1 MLSSVLQFW
10 AKVVYRWYLVVLAL
24 ALLATLACGT
34 FLSRIEFRTDVMA
47 LLPPDLPAVRHLLEA
62 RDDFGA
68 DLALMVVT
76 RTDGGQVIDD
86 TDIVEDLA
94 ERIAESDLVAGVD
107 YNLLADLPYHAILRH
122 LPVLIEPGGLDRL
135 AEKLTDEAIADQ
147 VARDRLALISIPAP
161 MVQQLILRDPLDL
174 FSLIRGRFSRWGGSE
189 KLATTEGYFISPG
202 GETLL
207 ALVRPTQSSDD
218 VDYDEALM
226 ALLNGTRDELLAEYE
241 EQGDLE
247 PGVLDIR
254 FTGPHIIAAI
264 ESNLIRREMLQAVI
278 FSLLG
283 VLVLFAVAF
292 KRVGSFL
299 YIGLPLVC
307 AGFWTMG
314 FCYLYT
320 GAITLLGGA
329 VLAIMIGLG
338 IDFAIHI
345 FSRFLDHRGDGMEPL
360 EALSIAM
367 GETGR
372 SVFTGALTTALAFYA
387 MALYDFKG
395 IREFGMITGT
405 GVLFCMVSM
414 FTVLPAMLTFRA
426 KIVKRYHHKTLFSFG
441 TEHLARA
448 VQRHYRPVL
457 VAFALMTVFLGW
469 QALHLEV
476 EEGFA
481 ATRAEINPAYRLMG
495 DVQQAF
501 GINFQPI
508 ILSLEGRDL
517 DRVEAMAAEAD
528 RQLAPLVER
537 GLLRS
542 FDSIFS
548 YLPRRDEQEVNL
560 AEARELALRPDPAGV
575 EQGFLRELEA
585 ADFDT
590 AMFADYAATVR
601 AALEDPRVLTVTHVL
616 RAEGLYRYF
625 FRYMAFKGD
634 GSIRLAYY
642 LYPAHRPAGKELLGE
657 LERITGELGGPGA
670 AAHAS
675 GIPILTS
682 ELKRLTRSGY
692 AVVSLLALGLVMLVL
707 TIHFRRPGRVAL
719 VLAPLVLAV
728 IWLTGIMALFDVQL
742 NIMNVAVTPMILG
755 IGIDYAVYTMHLYFQ
770 SRGKSLPLVLRTS
783 GKALVLS
790 TITTSVGFG
799 SLVMARHPGL
809 STMGLLAT
817 IGVSLC
823 LLATICFLPAAI
835 TLREKILER

>member
-1 MLSSVLQFW
+1 MISRFLQFW
-10 AKVVYRWYLVVLAL
+10 AKVVYRYYLVVLAL
-24 ALLATLACGT
+24 ALILTVACFS

-76 RTDGGQVIDD
+76 RTDGGQVIDY
-86 TDIVEDLA
+86 TDVVEDLA
-94 ERIAESDLVAGVD
+94 ERIAESELVAGVD
-107 YNLLADLPYHAILRH
+107 YNLLADLPYDAILRH
-122 LPVLIEPGGLDRL
+122 LPALMEPGDLERL
-135 AEKLTDEAIADQ
+135 ARRLSDHAIADQ
-147 VARDRLALISIPAP
+147 VAKDRLALISIPAP
-161 MVQQLILRDPLDL
+161 MVQELIRRDPLDL
-174 FSLIRGRFSRWGGSE
+174 FSLIRGRFTSWGGSE
-189 KLATTEGYFISPG
+189 KLATTDGYFING
-202 GETLL
+202 DGNCLL

-226 ALLNGTRDELLAEYE
+226 AMLNTARDRMLAEYVDE
-241 EQGDLE
+241 DELE
-247 PGVLDIR
+247 PGLLQIQ

-264 ESNLIRREMLQAVI
+264 ESNLIRREMLQAVLL
-278 FSLLG
+278 SLLG

-292 KRVGSFL
+292 KRIGSFL
-299 YIGLPLVC
+299 YIGLPLVA

-338 IDFAIHI
+338 VDFAIHI
-345 FSRFLDHRGDGMEPL
+345 FSRFLDYRGDGKDPL

-372 SVFTGALTTALAFYA
+372 SVFTGAVTTAMAFYA
-387 MALYDFKG
+387 MSFYDFKG
-395 IREFGMITGT
+395 IREFGVITGT
-405 GVLFCMVSM
+405 GVLLCMISM

-426 KIVKRYHHKTLFSFG
+426 KIVKRYHHKKLFTFG
-441 TEHLARA
+441 TEHLART
-448 VQRHYRPVL
+448 VQRHYRLVL
-457 VAFALMTVFLGW
+457 VLFALMTLFLGW
-469 QALHLEV
+469 QALNLEV

-495 DVQQAF
+495 EVQQAF
-501 GINFQPI
+501 GISFQPI
-508 ILSLEGRDL
+508 ILTLEGEDL
-517 DRVEAMAAEAD
+517 ARVEAMAAEAD
-528 RQLAPLVER
+528 RQLEPLTGR

-548 YLPRRDEQEVNL
+548 YLPRRDIQEVNV
-560 AEARELALRPDPAGV
+560 AGALALCARLDPERV
-575 EQGFLRELEA
+575 ERVFLEELEA
-585 ADFDT
+585 GDFDT
-590 AMFADYAATVR
+590 AMFSQYAATVR
-601 AALEDPRVLTVTHVL
+601 AALEDPRVLTVNQIL
-616 RAEGLYRYF
+616 RAESLYRYF

-642 LYPAHRPAGKELLGE
+642 LYPAHRPAGEELLGE
-657 LERITGELGGPGA
+657 LERMTGQLSGLGGK
-670 AAHAS
+670 AHVS
-675 GIPILTS
+675 GIPILTD

-692 AVVSLLALGLVMLVL
+692 RVVSLLALGLVVLVL
-707 TIHFRRPGRVAL
+707 SIHFRRPGRVAL

-770 SRGKSLPLVLRTS
+770 NPGTSLPLVFRTG

-790 TITTSVGFG
+790 TITTTVGFG
-799 SLVMARHPGL
+799 SLVLARHPGL

-817 IGVSLC
+817 VGVCLC

-835 TLREKILER
+835 TLRERILER

>member
-1 MLSSVLQFW
+1 MISRFLQFW
-10 AKVVYRWYLVVLAL
+10 AKVVYRYYLVVLVLAL
-24 ALLATLACGT
+24 ALTLACGT
-34 FLSRIEFRTDVMA
+34 FLSRIEFRTDIMA

-76 RTDGGQVIDD
+76 RTDGGPVIDY
-86 TDIVEDLA
+86 TDVVEDLA

-107 YNLLADLPYHAILRH
+107 YNLLAELPYDAILRH
-122 LPVLIEPGGLDRL
+122 LPVLMEPGGLDRL
-135 AEKLTDEAIADQ
+135 AQRLTGQAIADQ
-147 VARDRLALISIPAP
+147 VAKDKMALISIPAP
-161 MVQQLILRDPLDL
+161 MVQELILRDPLDL
-174 FSLIRGRFSRWGGSE
+174 FSLIRGRFTSWGGSE
-189 KLATTEGYFISPG
+189 KLATTDGYFINSDG
-202 GETLL
+202 NCLL

-226 ALLNGTRDELLAEYE
+226 ALLNGARDDLLAEYVE
-241 EQGDLE
+241 EDEIDPGLLE
-247 PGVLDIR
+247 IQ
-254 FTGPHIIAAI
+254 FTGPHLIAAI
-264 ESNLIRREMLQAVI
+264 ESNLIRREMLQAVLL
-278 FSLLG
+278 SLLG

-292 KRVGSFL
+292 KRIGSFL
-299 YIGLPLVC
+299 YIGLPLVV
-307 AGFWTMG
+307 AGIWTMG

-338 IDFAIHI
+338 VDFAIHI
-345 FSRFLDHRGDGMEPL
+345 FSRFLDFRGDGMDPL
-360 EALSIAM
+360 ESLSHAM
-367 GETGR
+367 GQTGR
-372 SVFTGALTTALAFYA
+372 SVFTGAVTTAMAFYA

-395 IREFGMITGT
+395 IREFGVITGT
-405 GVLFCMVSM
+405 GVLLCMISM

-426 KIVKRYHHKTLFSFG
+426 KIVKRYHHKKLFTFG

-457 VAFALMTVFLGW
+457 AFFALMTLFLGW

-495 DVQQAF
+495 EVQQAF

-508 ILSLEGRDL
+508 ILTLEGEDL
-517 DRVEAMAAEAD
+517 SRLEQMAAEAD
-528 RQLAPLVER
+528 RQLAPLTDR

-542 FDSIFS
+542 FDSIFT
-548 YLPRRDEQEVNL
+548 YLPRRAEQEVNVAGAL
-560 AEARELALRPDPAGV
+560 ELCTELDPERV
-575 EQGFLRELEA
+575 ERVFLEELEA
-585 ADFDT
+585 GDFDT
-590 AMFADYAATVR
+590 GMFSDYAATVR
-601 AALEDPRVLTVTHVL
+601 AALEDPRVLTVNHIL
-616 RAEGLYRYF
+616 RAESLYRYF
-625 FRYMAFKGD
+625 FRYLAFKGD

-642 LYPAHRPAGKELLGE
+642 LYPAHRPAGEELLGE
-657 LERITGELGGPGA
+657 LERMTAGLSGPGGK
-670 AAHAS
+670 AHVS
-675 GIPILTS
+675 GIPILTH

-692 AVVSLLALGLVMLVL
+692 RVVSLLALGLVVIVL
-707 TIHFRRPGRVAL
+707 SIHFRRPGRVAL

-728 IWLTGIMALFDVQL
+728 VWLTGIMALFDVQL

-770 SRGKSLPLVLRTS
+770 SKGTSLPLVFRTS

-790 TITTSVGFG
+790 TITTTVGFG
-799 SLVMARHPGL
+799 SLVLARHPGL

-835 TLREKILER
+835 TLRQRILER

>member
-1 MLSSVLQFW
+1 MISRFLQLW
-10 AKVVYRWYLVVLAL
+10 ARVVFRSYLVVLFLAL
-24 ALLATLACGT
+24 ALTLACGT

-47 LLPPDLPAVRHLLEA
+47 LLPHDLPAVRHLLEA

-68 DLALMVVT
+68 DLALMVVQT
-76 RTDGGQVIDD
+76 TDGAVIDY
-86 TDIVEDLA
+86 TDVVEDLA
-94 ERIAESDLVAGVD
+94 EVIAASELVAGVD
-107 YNLLADLPYHAILRH
+107 CNLLADLPYDAILRH
-122 LPVLIEPGGLDRL
+122 LPVLMEPGELDRL
-135 AEKLTDEAIADQ
+135 GVRLTEGAIADQ
-147 VARDRLALISIPAP
+147 VAKDKLALISIPAP
-161 MVQQLILRDPLDL
+161 MVQELIRRDPLDL
-174 FSLIRGRFSRWGGSE
+174 FSLIRGRFTSWGGSE
-189 KLATTEGYFISPG
+189 KLATTDGYFINRDG
-202 GETLL
+202 DTLL

-226 ALLNGTRDELLAEYE
+226 SLLNGARDELLAEYE
-241 EQGDLE
+241 EEGELD

-254 FTGPHIIAAI
+254 FTGPHVIAAI
-264 ESNLIRREMLQAVI
+264 ESNLIRREMLQAVLL
-278 FSLLG
+278 SLLG

-292 KRVGSFL
+292 KRVGSFI
-299 YIGLPLVC
+299 YIGLPLVA

-338 IDFAIHI
+338 VDFAIHI
-345 FSRFLDHRGDGMEPL
+345 FARFLDHRGDGMDPL
-360 EALSIAM
+360 ESLSIAM

-372 SVFTGALTTALAFYA
+372 SVFTGAVTTAMAFYA
-387 MALYDFKG
+387 MAFYDFKG
-395 IREFGMITGT
+395 IREFGVITGT
-405 GVLFCMVSM
+405 GVLLCMISM

-426 KIVKRYHHKTLFSFG
+426 KIVKRYHHRKLFTFG

-457 VAFALMTVFLGW
+457 ILFALMTVFLGW

-495 DVQQAF
+495 EVQQAF

-508 ILSLEGRDL
+508 ILTLEGKDLASLEQ
-517 DRVEAMAAEAD
+517 MAAEAD
-528 RQLAPLVER
+528 EQLAPLAEL

-548 YLPRRDEQEVNL
+548 YLPRRAEQEVNV
-560 AEARELALRPDPAGV
+560 AGTHELCGELDPQRV
-575 EQGFLRELEA
+575 EQVFLEELEVA
-585 ADFDT
+585 GLDAEVFT
-590 AMFADYAATVR
+590 EYAATVR
-601 AALEDPRVLTVTHVL
+601 SALEDPRVLTMSQIL
-616 RAEGLYRYF
+616 RTESLYRYF
-625 FRYMAFKGD
+625 FRYLAFKGD

-642 LYPAHRPAGKELLGE
+642 LYPAHRPAGEELLGA
-657 LERITGELGGPGA
+657 LDRIAAGLGEAPGGQ
-670 AAHAS
+670 AHAS
-675 GIPILTS
+675 GIPILTH
-682 ELKRLTRSGY
+682 ELKRLTSSGY
-692 AVVSLLALGLVMLVL
+692 RVVSLLALGLVMVVL

-728 IWLTGIMALFDVQL
+728 IWLTGIMSLFDVQL

-755 IGIDYAVYTMHLYFQ
+755 IGIDYAVYSMHLYFQ
-770 SRGKSLPLVLRTS
+770 SQGTSLPLIFRTS

-790 TITTSVGFG
+790 TITTTVGFG

-809 STMGLLAT
+809 SSMGLLAT
-817 IGVSLC
+817 IGVALC
-823 LLATICFLPAAI
+823 LLFTICFLPAAI
-835 TLREKILER
+835 TLRERILDR